1 MGSIKIILCLNN
13 SKILDNS
20 ENPEFKLVSV
30 GTAPLSPSV
39 VSFKIFVSAR
49 MATAPPKIC
58 TQFQI
63 EKKSHLSF
71 HVTADFWNTNADN
84 ENILTKAVG
93 QIIPN
98 NPVLVFETSSSRNGG
113 GAVSEHQ
120 TYLPP

>member
-1 MGSIKIILCLNN
+1 MDIDLNN

-30 GTAPLSPSV
+30 GTAPSV
-39 VSFKIFVSAR
+39 VSFKIFVFACL
-49 MATAPPKIC
+49 ATAPPKIC